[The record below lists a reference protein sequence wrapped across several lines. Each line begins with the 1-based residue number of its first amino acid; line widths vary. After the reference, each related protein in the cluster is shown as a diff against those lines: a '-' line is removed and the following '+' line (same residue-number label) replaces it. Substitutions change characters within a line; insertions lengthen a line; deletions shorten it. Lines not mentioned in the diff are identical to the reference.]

1 MANYHPAPRPDT
13 RIIPYVDP
21 AQPATVQ
28 LYTPQEL
35 AARRAQDRILYARW
49 LVRQARIAEHDRKV
63 RRLMLR
69 IGLGVA
75 VVLVGGVG
83 VLVWLIWQAIVS
95 AGAALLLVPLALLA
109 LAGLVFGGHRCI
121 TIVEH
126 RH

>member
-1 MANYHPAPRPDT
+1 MAHYQPAPRPDT
-13 RIIPYVDP
+13 RVIPYVDP

-28 LYTPQEL
+28 LYTAQDL

-49 LVRQARIAEHDRKV
+49 LARQAQFAEHDRKV
-63 RRLMLR
+63 RRLMFR
-69 IGLGVA
+69 ISAVAA
-75 VVLVGGVG
+75 VVLAGGVG
-83 VLVWLIWQAIVS
+83 LLAWAAWQAIAS
-95 AGAALLLVPLALLA
+95 IGAGLLLVPLALLA